1 MFVLLL
7 SPSGPPSP
15 PHRSDSTPLVDK
27 VGLTGGHRA
36 RWVRGPRF
44 QVCSPSLLRTCHR
57 QAFGVAATDPTDRH
71 LQTSQRVTHTSGS
84 LCTPPPSTPRS
95 PVAFN
100 ILIYCWLVIESHCFC
115 RWGGKG
121 GSSLLR
127 EKESGSRRG
136 GHTGMRLNGL
146 TIRAQSSARR
156 AQVFSGLQLI
166 NPASWCVKKSL
177 GDVNETMDGRS
188 RSAPCVFPDRGTAVS
203 NSVFVFVTIYSFIYF

>member
-27 VGLTGGHRA
+27 VGLTGGHGA
-36 RWVRGPRF
+36 RWVRGP
-44 QVCSPSLLRTCHR
+44 TCHR

-84 LCTPPPSTPRS
+84 LCTPPPSTPWS

-115 RWGGKG
+115 CWGGRG
-121 GSSLLR
+121 GSSLPR
-127 EKESGSRRG
+127 EKESGSRRE
-136 GHTGMRLNGL
+136 GHTGMRQNGL
-146 TIRAQSSARR
+146 AIRAQSSARK
-156 AQVFSGLQLI
+156 AEVFSALRLI
-166 NPASWCVKKSL
+166 KPASRCVKKSL

-188 RSAPCVFPDRGTAVS
+188 RSAPRVFPDGGTALFCLS
-203 NSVFVFVTIYSFIYF
+203 FCDYLFIYLFLIIGYLL